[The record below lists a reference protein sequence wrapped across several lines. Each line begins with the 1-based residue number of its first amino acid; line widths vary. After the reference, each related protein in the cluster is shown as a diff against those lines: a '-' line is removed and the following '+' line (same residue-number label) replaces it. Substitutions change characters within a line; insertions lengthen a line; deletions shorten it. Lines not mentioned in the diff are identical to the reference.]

1 MKKRLLLLLLCFLFS
16 LSWAFSLSGE
26 TIMFAEGEVLKSIAR
41 ERGVDTSGSD
51 DEIRSRI
58 FEALGLE
65 EVTLKV
71 EEEEKEESRYTLQI
85 NNADNLREVDGTM
98 ILEGNVS
105 ISFQYGEEKPK
116 TLSSSSLILDTEN
129 KKITAL
135 GTVVFKDNSKD
146 AAIQEINADV
156 FSLLW
161 EKGDFVISGGTTET
175 ERKNSE
181 GESVSFYTTGETL
194 SYSSSGYML
203 YDEGYITSNPKHA
216 YSSIS
221 ASRIAILPGE
231 DMFLSSVFFNI
242 GRVPIFYLPFF
253 FYPGSRILGNPVFG
267 FSSNKGAFVN
277 TTFELFGNYPELEE
291 VDESSSFSAIL
302 KSTDDQ
308 SSFVPKGFYY
318 GAKEDEDSFSSW
330 VSKTKSHLAL
340 LVDSYSG
347 SNGTSL
353 PKGGLHVAL
362 DGAINLFDGKLKIKF
377 LDGIGYTS
385 PVKKTNDKFRFYGD
399 NSLELSTWGFN
410 IKASFP
416 FYSDQYVLRDFSS
429 RLTGFSISP
438 LLGEETTL
446 PKDKSSISSF
456 SRTLSGSWSLPG
468 KYTGFFLS
476 SLNLKNISF
485 KETYN
490 YNSSKDEFLVSEIV
504 SPSLSFY
511 LSGSLLDLKANT
523 QKDTNAEMTE
533 DKKEDNNE
541 TVDPLLGNKYSFTG
555 AETKKE
561 TKNSKTYINLGW
573 SFSGDILDNKSYSA
587 GEEKG
592 SGSSYVFS
600 GKATLNTGVGDYL
613 TVKDTLTPSYSLK
626 NTKSIYSSYETN
638 TRKENISVTN
648 NLSLSIP
655 YIYLTYNLS
664 LKLYTLDDVS
674 EEKVYNSGNVNE
686 NNKREET
693 PFSWD
698 KSSVKTHE
706 LQFSKSFDTT
716 LGKFSGKVSFVLPPL
731 SFAINPSISYAYN
744 IFSSSFSW
752 SFKEVDDKIQP
763 QKSNLKF
770 AINASNIS
778 ASVESIYNFE
788 SFTGHFDSKKLR
800 LYGSLSLFT
809 DNKKWSI
816 EEKIDYVPENSV
828 GEKNWFNYLS
838 TNIKMD
844 AISSS
849 IVFSSIETNKIELER
864 VTIKTDINSKSVQF
878 WKGRV
883 FLSFT
888 LKSSLNYLNREKNR
902 SSFTLE
908 PQIKFSIAEFLD
920 FKLSLITENRNIGS
934 YFVGDKFSL
943 SSLFEDLA
951 RSMDFFGDGR
961 NNTSFIL
968 RSISMEAI
976 HVMDD
981 WNLNCK
987 YSTEIVKSNVT
998 GGSVYTLQPS
1008 LSIFLS
1014 WKTMPD
1020 LKVEE
1025 NWRQV
1030 KGDDG
1035 SLVWER
1041 I

>member
-1 MKKRLLLLLLCFLFS
+1 
-16 LSWAFSLSGE
+16 
-26 TIMFAEGEVLKSIAR
+26 MFAEGEVLKSIAR

-523 QKDTNAEMTE
+523 QKDTNAEKTE

-752 SFKEVDDKIQP
+752 SFKEVDDNIQP

-788 SFTGHFDSKKLR
+788 SFTGHFESKKLR

-987 YSTEIVKSNVT
+987 YSTEIVKSNVI

>member
-1 MKKRLLLLLLCFLFS
+1 
-16 LSWAFSLSGE
+16 
-26 TIMFAEGEVLKSIAR
+26 MFAEGEVLKSIAR

-523 QKDTNAEMTE
+523 QKDTNAEKTE

-613 TVKDTLTPSYSLK
+613 IVKDTLTPSYSLK

-752 SFKEVDDKIQP
+752 SFKEVDDNIQP

-788 SFTGHFDSKKLR
+788 SFTGHFESKKLR

-934 YFVGDKFSL
+934 YFVGEKFSL

-987 YSTEIVKSNVT
+987 YSTEIVKSNVI

>member
-1 MKKRLLLLLLCFLFS
+1 
-16 LSWAFSLSGE
+16 
-26 TIMFAEGEVLKSIAR
+26 MFAEGEVLKSIAR

-504 SPSLSFY
+504 PPSLSFY

-523 QKDTNAEMTE
+523 QKDTNAEKTE

-561 TKNSKTYINLGW
+561 TKNSKTYINLDW

-788 SFTGHFDSKKLR
+788 SFTGHFESKKLR

-943 SSLFEDLA
+943 SSLFEDFA

-1035 SLVWER
+1035 SLVWEK

>member
-1 MKKRLLLLLLCFLFS
+1 
-16 LSWAFSLSGE
+16 
-26 TIMFAEGEVLKSIAR
+26 MFAEGEVLKSIAR
-41 ERGVDTSGSD
+41 ERGVDTNGSD

-476 SLNLKNISF
+476 SLNLKDISF

-504 SPSLSFY
+504 SPSLSFS

-523 QKDTNAEMTE
+523 QKDTNAEKTE

-752 SFKEVDDKIQP
+752 SFKEVDDNIQP

-788 SFTGHFDSKKLR
+788 SFTGHFESKKLR

>member
-1 MKKRLLLLLLCFLFS
+1 
-16 LSWAFSLSGE
+16 
-26 TIMFAEGEVLKSIAR
+26 MFAEGEVLKSIAR

-523 QKDTNAEMTE
+523 QKDTNAEKTE

-752 SFKEVDDKIQP
+752 SFKEVDDNIQP

-788 SFTGHFDSKKLR
+788 SFTGHFESKKLR

>member
-1 MKKRLLLLLLCFLFS
+1 
-16 LSWAFSLSGE
+16 
-26 TIMFAEGEVLKSIAR
+26 MFAEGEVLKSIAR

-504 SPSLSFY
+504 SPSLSFS

-523 QKDTNAEMTE
+523 QKDTNAEKTE

-613 TVKDTLTPSYSLK
+613 IVKDTLTPSYSLK

-752 SFKEVDDKIQP
+752 SFKEVDDNIQP

-788 SFTGHFDSKKLR
+788 SFTGHFESKKLR

-987 YSTEIVKSNVT
+987 YSTEIVKSNVI

>member
-1 MKKRLLLLLLCFLFS
+1 
-16 LSWAFSLSGE
+16 
-26 TIMFAEGEVLKSIAR
+26 MFAEGEVLKSIAR

-476 SLNLKNISF
+476 SLNLKDISF

-504 SPSLSFY
+504 SPSLSFS

-523 QKDTNAEMTE
+523 QKDTNAEKTE

-752 SFKEVDDKIQP
+752 SFKEVDDNIQP

-788 SFTGHFDSKKLR
+788 SFTGHFESKKLR

>member
-1 MKKRLLLLLLCFLFS
+1 
-16 LSWAFSLSGE
+16 
-26 TIMFAEGEVLKSIAR
+26 MFAEGEVLKSIAR

-194 SYSSSGYML
+194 SYFSSGYML

-523 QKDTNAEMTE
+523 QKDTNAEKTE
-533 DKKEDNNE
+533 DKKEDKNE

-752 SFKEVDDKIQP
+752 SFKEVDDNIQP

-788 SFTGHFDSKKLR
+788 SFTGHFESKKLR

-943 SSLFEDLA
+943 SSLFEDFA

-987 YSTEIVKSNVT
+987 YSTEIVKSNVI

>member
-1 MKKRLLLLLLCFLFS
+1 
-16 LSWAFSLSGE
+16 
-26 TIMFAEGEVLKSIAR
+26 MFAEGEVLKSIAR

-146 AAIQEINADV
+146 AAIQEIKADV

-523 QKDTNAEMTE
+523 QKDTNAEKTE

-716 LGKFSGKVSFVLPPL
+716 FGKFSGKVSFVLPPL

-752 SFKEVDDKIQP
+752 SFKEVDDNIQP

-788 SFTGHFDSKKLR
+788 SFTGHFESKKLR

-943 SSLFEDLA
+943 SSLFEDFA

-987 YSTEIVKSNVT
+987 YSTEIVKSNVI

>member
-1 MKKRLLLLLLCFLFS
+1 
-16 LSWAFSLSGE
+16 
-26 TIMFAEGEVLKSIAR
+26 MFAEGEVLKSIAR

-504 SPSLSFY
+504 SPSLSFS

-523 QKDTNAEMTE
+523 QKDTNAEKTE

-613 TVKDTLTPSYSLK
+613 TVKDTLTPSCSLK

-752 SFKEVDDKIQP
+752 SFKEVDDNIQP

-788 SFTGHFDSKKLR
+788 SFTGHFESKKLR

-943 SSLFEDLA
+943 SSLFEDFA

-987 YSTEIVKSNVT
+987 YSTEIVKSNVI

>member
-1 MKKRLLLLLLCFLFS
+1 
-16 LSWAFSLSGE
+16 
-26 TIMFAEGEVLKSIAR
+26 MFAEGEVLKSIAR

-504 SPSLSFY
+504 SPSLSFS

-752 SFKEVDDKIQP
+752 SFKEVDDNIQP

-788 SFTGHFDSKKLR
+788 SFTGHFESKKLR

-943 SSLFEDLA
+943 SSLLEDLA

-987 YSTEIVKSNVT
+987 YSTEIVKSNVI

>member
-1 MKKRLLLLLLCFLFS
+1 
-16 LSWAFSLSGE
+16 
-26 TIMFAEGEVLKSIAR
+26 MFAEGEVLKSIAR
-41 ERGVDTSGSD
+41 ERGVETSGSD
-51 DEIRSRI
+51 DEIRSRL
-58 FEALGLE
+58 FELLGLE
-65 EVTLKV
+65 EVTVKV
-71 EEEEKEESRYTLQI
+71 DEKESEESQYTLQI
-85 NNADNLREVDGTM
+85 NNADNLREEDGTM

-105 ISFQYGEEKPK
+105 ISFQYGEDKPK

-135 GTVVFKDNSKD
+135 GTVIYKDSSKD
-146 AAIQEINADV
+146 AAIQEIKADV

-181 GESVSFYTTGETL
+181 DKSVSFYTTGETL
-194 SYSSSGYML
+194 TYSSSGYML
-203 YDEGYITSNPKHA
+203 YDEGYITSNPIHA

-242 GRVPIFYLPFF
+242 GRVPVFYMPFF

-267 FSSNKGAFVN
+267 FNSSKGAFVN
-277 TTFELFGNYPELEE
+277 TTFELFGNYPGIEE

-302 KSTDDQ
+302 KSTSDQ
-308 SSFVPKGFYY
+308 SSFVPKGYYY
-318 GAKEDEDSFSSW
+318 GENDEENSFSSW
-330 VSKTKSHLAL
+330 VGKTQSHLAL

-347 SNGTSL
+347 SNGISL
-353 PKGGLHVAL
+353 PNGGVHAAL

-377 LDGIGYTS
+377 IDGIGYTS

-523 QKDTNAEMTE
+523 QKDTNAEKTE

-778 ASVESIYNFE
+778 ASVEFIYNFE
-788 SFTGHFDSKKLR
+788 SFTGHFESKKLR

-943 SSLFEDLA
+943 SSLFEDFA

-987 YSTEIVKSNVT
+987 YSTEIVKSNVI

>member
-1 MKKRLLLLLLCFLFS
+1 M
-16 LSWAFSLSGE
+16 
-26 TIMFAEGEVLKSIAR
+26 
-41 ERGVDTSGSD
+41 
-51 DEIRSRI
+51 
-58 FEALGLE
+58 
-65 EVTLKV
+65 
-71 EEEEKEESRYTLQI
+71 
-85 NNADNLREVDGTM
+85 
-98 ILEGNVS
+98 
-105 ISFQYGEEKPK
+105 
-116 TLSSSSLILDTEN
+116 
-129 KKITAL
+129 
-135 GTVVFKDNSKD
+135 
-146 AAIQEINADV
+146 
-156 FSLLW
+156 
-161 EKGDFVISGGTTET
+161 
-175 ERKNSE
+175 
-181 GESVSFYTTGETL
+181 
-194 SYSSSGYML
+194 
-203 YDEGYITSNPKHA
+203 
-216 YSSIS
+216 
-221 ASRIAILPGE
+221 
-231 DMFLSSVFFNI
+231 
-242 GRVPIFYLPFF
+242 
-253 FYPGSRILGNPVFG
+253 
-267 FSSNKGAFVN
+267 
-277 TTFELFGNYPELEE
+277 
-291 VDESSSFSAIL
+291 
-302 KSTDDQ
+302 
-308 SSFVPKGFYY
+308 
-318 GAKEDEDSFSSW
+318 
-330 VSKTKSHLAL
+330 
-340 LVDSYSG
+340 
-347 SNGTSL
+347 
-353 PKGGLHVAL
+353 
-362 DGAINLFDGKLKIKF
+362 
-377 LDGIGYTS
+377 
-385 PVKKTNDKFRFYGD
+385 
-399 NSLELSTWGFN
+399 
-410 IKASFP
+410 
-416 FYSDQYVLRDFSS
+416 
-429 RLTGFSISP
+429 
-438 LLGEETTL
+438 
-446 PKDKSSISSF
+446 
-456 SRTLSGSWSLPG
+456 
-468 KYTGFFLS
+468 
-476 SLNLKNISF
+476 KNISF

-523 QKDTNAEMTE
+523 QKDTNAEKTE

-752 SFKEVDDKIQP
+752 SFKEVDDNIQP

-788 SFTGHFDSKKLR
+788 SFTGHFESNKLR

-943 SSLFEDLA
+943 SSLFEDFA

-987 YSTEIVKSNVT
+987 YSTEIVKSNVI

>member
-1 MKKRLLLLLLCFLFS
+1 
-16 LSWAFSLSGE
+16 
-26 TIMFAEGEVLKSIAR
+26 MFAEGEVLKSIAR

-504 SPSLSFY
+504 SPSLSFS

-523 QKDTNAEMTE
+523 QKDTNAEKTE

-752 SFKEVDDKIQP
+752 SFKEVDDNIQP

-987 YSTEIVKSNVT
+987 YSTEIVKSNAI

>member
-1 MKKRLLLLLLCFLFS
+1 
-16 LSWAFSLSGE
+16 
-26 TIMFAEGEVLKSIAR
+26 MFAEGEVLKSIAR

-504 SPSLSFY
+504 SPSLSFS

-523 QKDTNAEMTE
+523 QKDTNAEKTE

-674 EEKVYNSGNVNE
+674 EEKIYNSGNVNE

-752 SFKEVDDKIQP
+752 SFKEVDDNIQP

-788 SFTGHFDSKKLR
+788 SFTGHFESKKLR

>member
-1 MKKRLLLLLLCFLFS
+1 
-16 LSWAFSLSGE
+16 
-26 TIMFAEGEVLKSIAR
+26 MFAEGEVLKSIAR

-504 SPSLSFY
+504 SPSLSFS

-523 QKDTNAEMTE
+523 QKDTNAEKTE

-752 SFKEVDDKIQP
+752 SFKEVDDNIQP

>member
-1 MKKRLLLLLLCFLFS
+1 
-16 LSWAFSLSGE
+16 
-26 TIMFAEGEVLKSIAR
+26 MFAEGEVLKSIAR

-146 AAIQEINADV
+146 AAIQEIKADV

-523 QKDTNAEMTE
+523 QKDTNAEKTE

-731 SFAINPSISYAYN
+731 SFAINSSISYAYN

-752 SFKEVDDKIQP
+752 SFKEVDDNIQP

-788 SFTGHFDSKKLR
+788 SFTGHFESKKLR